1 MAYTPQE
8 REDMR
13 TLAAGIWNQSIA
25 DSLDMNDEVIEVIS
39 KAAGEAL
46 QCSIAFALVPM
57 PMGFP
62 PPKLTLWLLLNLGS
76 ILLRLNGVRQHQTFK
91 ACIVTAA
98 ANWRTPLELA
108 SQGI

>member
-13 TLAAGIWNQSIA
+13 TLAAGIWTQSIA
-25 DSLDMNDEVIEVIS
+25 DTLDMNDEVIDVIS

-46 QCSIAFALVPM
+46 QCSLAYALVPM

-62 PPKLTLWLLLNLGS
+62 PANLTVWLLLNAAS
-76 ILLRLNGVRQHQTFK
+76 VLLRLNGVRQHQTFRP
-91 ACIVTAA
+91 CIVTAA